1 MTITL
6 RGTKGSALT
15 HNELDGNFT
24 DLNTRT
30 TTLEGVS
37 GIANLIE
44 DTTPQLGGN
53 LDCQGFNITM
63 DNGSISTTAG
73 NLQISSYNY
82 ITMDSPNGGQIEI
95 GRASG
100 AGNVIIGK
108 ESNGTSVNFEGLASF
123 DEQVL
128 MYKGA
133 EEKYSVL
140 TGATGTVAHDCDNG
154 KLFHHTT
161 PAADWTVNLT
171 NLNLNQLKF
180 ATNITL
186 VITQGGTAYIPNAVE
201 IGGAAQTIKWQ
212 GGSAPT
218 GTASGTDVVSFTIM
232 RDNTTYIVLGQLV
245 DFA

>member
-30 TTLEGVS
+30 TTLEGGS
-37 GIANLIE
+37 GI
-44 DTTPQLGGN
+44 
-53 LDCQGFNITM
+53 
-63 DNGSISTTAG
+63 
-73 NLQISSYNY
+73 
-82 ITMDSPNGGQIEI
+82 
-95 GRASG
+95 
-100 AGNVIIGK
+100 
-108 ESNGTSVNFEGLASF
+108 F
-123 DEQVL
+123 DEQVQ
-128 MYKGA
+128 MSKGA

-171 NLNLNQLKF
+171 NLNLNQNKF

-218 GTASGTDVVSFTIM
+218 GNASGTDVVSFTIM
-232 RDNTTYIVLGQLV
+232 NDSGTYIVLGQLV